1 MIQIKLNH
9 IKSNQIES
17 HHIESYQQC
26 NMMKRRDREGSRKM
40 AFLNFQKKNVKSHQR
55 M

>member
-9 IKSNQIES
+9 IKSNQT
-17 HHIESYQQC
+17 HHIESYQQY
-26 NMMKRRDREGSRKM
+26 NMMNRRDREGSRKM
-40 AFLNFQKKNVKSHQR
+40 AFLNFQEKNVKSHQR